1 MFVSIINFLE
11 NNLEKDILSTL
22 SSKKDIAD
30 VVLLVQEY
38 VNKLGTD
45 IIQEVLEEVDRGI
58 KDSPYRKEKWQVVN
72 AESNTLLTSMGNV
85 TYTRTRFRNKAD
97 GHTSVLTD
105 EQFGIEP
112 HARMTEDVVI
122 NIINEAVDSSYRKG
136 GLCASVSDCV
146 SKQTVKNII
155 HNLDFEG
162 DKMKSP
168 KTKKQV
174 KVLYVNADEDHVAA
188 QFWARKGDLRIDESG
203 YKSNTI
209 MPKLIYVH
217 EGIEKEGPKS
227 KRNRLRGQ
235 HYFGGLYEG
244 SRNEELWL
252 DVAKYIDETYDMEF
266 LERVYISGDGASWIK
281 QGVNWIPKSRFVL
294 DNYHQEK
301 YIHTSVVHLLD
312 SADDVKD
319 MIQDAISFEDK
330 EALKEVYRK
339 ILEVTENP
347 NKYQQ
352 VIDAERYLLNNW
364 QGIVIKNDN
373 SDIIGCSAEGHVS
386 HLYSDRMSSRPMGWT
401 KRGVENMARLRVFK
415 WNQGNVYD
423 LVMYQK
429 YREKKEMRE
438 YLQDEMIR
446 EARARVGKKGHGY
459 KNNIPLLERGKND
472 VYYETLKA
480 YRGICG

>member
-72 AESNTLLTSMGNV
+72 TESNTLLTSMGNV

-97 GHTSVLTD
+97 GHTSILTD

-122 NIINEAVDSSYRKG
+122 NIINEATDSSYRKG
-136 GLCASVSDCV
+136 GLCASISDRV

-155 HNLDFEG
+155 HNIDFESS
-162 DKMKSP
+162 KRESP

-188 QFWARKGDLRIDESG
+188 QFWAHKGDLKTDESG

-209 MPKLIYVH
+209 MPKLIYVY
-217 EGIEKEGPKS
+217 EGIEKQGPKS
-227 KRNRLRGQ
+227 KRNELKGQ

-244 SRNEELWL
+244 SQNEELWL
-252 DVAKYIDETYDMEF
+252 EVAKYIDETYDIEF

-294 DNYHQEK
+294 DNYHQQK
-301 YIHTSVVHLLD
+301 YIHASVVHLLD

-330 EALKEVYRK
+330 KALKEVYRK
-339 ILEVTENP
+339 ILGVTENQ

-352 VIDAERYLLNNW
+352 VLDAERYLLNNW
-364 QGIVIKNDN
+364 QGIIIKNDN
-373 SDIIGCSAEGHVS
+373 TDIIGCSAEGHVS

-401 KRGVENMARLRVFK
+401 KRGVENMAKLRVFK

-429 YREKKEMRE
+429 YKEQKEQRE

-446 EARARVGKKGHGY
+446 EARARIGKKGQSY
-459 KNNIPLLERGKND
+459 KSNMPLLERGKND
-472 VYYETLKA
+472 VYYETIKA
-480 YRGICG
+480 CRGICG